1 MVLCV
6 ACVGARSCLSLC
18 STTTARER
26 CSGCQ
31 GYSPDLCLQRSAT
44 RRNMHAAGAA
54 CGGGVANVTYRRRAS
69 MVVFLGLEEAAL
81 DAFCLLVS
89 FMPLAVNAR
98 DKCGIEPRRQNHA
111 CTCLQLTLAGD
122 VVSNSC
128 IVGKDGPA
136 ANNARRGFLRSRH
149 SPLSRGGRRGREVRV
164 HCGFSRPRR

>member
-1 MVLCV
+1 MM
-6 ACVGARSCLSLC
+6 
-18 STTTARER
+18 
-26 CSGCQ
+26 
-31 GYSPDLCLQRSAT
+31 D
-44 RRNMHAAGAA
+44 
-54 CGGGVANVTYRRRAS
+54 
-69 MVVFLGLEEAAL
+69 FLGLEETALSMPASIFHAASCER
-81 DAFCLLVS
+81 AQ
-89 FMPLAVNAR
+89 
-98 DKCGIEPRRQNHA
+98 DKCDIEPRRQNHA